1 MPLLIQNIKT
11 NVIQP
16 INQNID
22 SIESVVGA
30 FGYEDWFK
38 IGSLEF
44 FIQNYKKFIESEN
57 LNKNRDFGLNFNS
70 NKTFKELKISY

>member
-11 NVIQP
+11 NIIQS
-16 INQNID
+16 INQDINLID
-22 SIESVVGA
+22 SVGGA
-30 FGYEDWFK
+30 SGYEDWFK

-44 FIQNYKKFIESEN
+44 FIQNYKKYIESEN
-57 LNKNRDFGLNFNS
+57 LNKDRDFGLNFNS

>member
-11 NVIQP
+11 NVILS
-16 INQNID
+16 INQNINLID
-22 SIESVVGA
+22 SVGGA

>member
-11 NVIQP
+11 NIIQS
-16 INQNID
+16 INQDINLID
-22 SIESVVGA
+22 SVEGA

-44 FIQNYKKFIESEN
+44 FIQNYKKYIESEN
-57 LNKNRDFGLNFNS
+57 LNKDRDFGLNFNS

>member
-1 MPLLIQNIKT
+1 MQLLIQNIKT
-11 NVIQP
+11 NVIQS
-16 INQNID
+16 INQDINLID
-22 SIESVVGA
+22 LVGGA

-44 FIQNYKKFIESEN
+44 FIQNYKKYIESEN
-57 LNKNRDFGLNFNS
+57 LNKDRDFGLNFNS

>member
-11 NVIQP
+11 NVILS
-16 INQNID
+16 INQNINLID
-22 SIESVVGA
+22 SVGGA

-57 LNKNRDFGLNFNS
+57 LNKDRDFGLNFNS

>member
-11 NVIQP
+11 NVIQS
-16 INQNID
+16 INQDINLID
-22 SIESVVGA
+22 SVGGA

-44 FIQNYKKFIESEN
+44 FIQNYKKYIESEN
-57 LNKNRDFGLNFNS
+57 LKKDRDFGLNFNS

>member
-11 NVIQP
+11 NVILS
-16 INQNID
+16 INQNINLID
-22 SIESVVGA
+22 SVGGA

-44 FIQNYKKFIESEN
+44 FI
-57 LNKNRDFGLNFNS
+57 
-70 NKTFKELKISY
+70 

>member
-11 NVIQP
+11 NLIQS
-16 INQNID
+16 INQDINLID
-22 SIESVVGA
+22 TLGGA

-38 IGSLEF
+38 IGGLEF
-44 FIQNYKKFIESEN
+44 FIQNYKKYIESEN
-57 LNKNRDFGLNFNS
+57 LNKDRDFGLNFNS

>member
-11 NVIQP
+11 NVIQS
-16 INQNID
+16 INQDINLID
-22 SIESVVGA
+22 LVGGA

-44 FIQNYKKFIESEN
+44 FIQNYKKYIESEN
-57 LNKNRDFGLNFNS
+57 LNKDRDFGLNFNS